1 MAINAHFRTAADQHI
16 LPIDATVAKDF
27 VVGDLVV
34 LTPGTPNAITEAAS
48 LAAATHMIALTDETV
63 GGSYVPVDMK
73 IYKPSNIVK
82 ASTTVAKRVGL
93 YPLFDKNDVIV

>member
-1 MAINAHFRTAADQHI
+1 MAINAQFRTAANQHI

-34 LTPGTPNAITEAAS
+34 LTLGTPNAITEAAS
-48 LAAATHMIALTDETV
+48 LEAATHMIALTDETV
-63 GGSYVPVDMK
+63 GGSYVPVDEK
-73 IYKPSNIVK
+73 VYKPSNIVK
-82 ASTTVAKRVGL
+82 QSTVAKRVGL